1 MVVVEGEDEM
11 MEIDSGDES
20 DRKGAL
26 REVEA
31 REEPKAA
38 RRGPGNESLRC
49 FHDPTPV
56 IDRSKQK
63 RWEFQCRSCP
73 SYVQFTKILAEKKLT
88 LDANK
93 QYTHCRQD
101 N

>member
-1 MVVVEGEDEM
+1 VEDEDE

-20 DRKGAL
+20 DGKSAL

-31 REEPKAA
+31 REEPKAS
-38 RRGPGNESLRC
+38 RRGPGNESLKC

-63 RWEFQCRSCP
+63 RWEFQCRSCR
-73 SYVQFTKILAEKKLT
+73 SYVQLNDLSREKKTYL
-88 LDANK
+88 
-93 QYTHCRQD
+93 
-101 N
+101 

>member
-1 MVVVEGEDEM
+1 

-20 DRKGAL
+20 DGKSAL

-31 REEPKAA
+31 REEPKAS
-38 RRGPGNESLRC
+38 RRGPGNESLKC

-63 RWEFQCRSCP
+63 RWEFQCRSCR
-73 SYVQFTKILAEKKLT
+73 SYVQLNDLSREKKTYL
-88 LDANK
+88 
-93 QYTHCRQD
+93 
-101 N
+101 